1 MPGFFY
7 ALAAALFASTS
18 DALCKKALERDT
30 ALVIAWARF
39 AGAAPFLLAT
49 LLFVDLPTVDRMFWI
64 LLACLVPLEIL
75 AVWLYM
81 RALQASP
88 LSLTVPFLALTPVFT
103 TVTSFVLLGERPDGS
118 GLAGIFLIGLG
129 AYLLHVHLSR
139 QGILEPL
146 RAVWKEKGS
155 RLMIGV
161 ALVYSVTS
169 NLGKMAVQHSSASF
183 MAAVY
188 LPVLS
193 VAFLPLLRWGGVRPG
208 QIRSGWALFLLIG
221 ASQALMAFFHFR
233 AISLILVS
241 YMISVKRLSLVLS
254 VVLGW
259 LFFHESR
266 IGQRLLGSL
275 LMLAG
280 VALILV

>member
-1 MPGFFY
+1 MSGFFY

-18 DALCKKALERDT
+18 DALCKKALGRDP

-39 AGAAPFLLAT
+39 AGATPFLLAS
-49 LLFVDLPTVDRMFWI
+49 LLFVDLPAVDSMFWI

-81 RALQASP
+81 SALQASP

-103 TVTSFVLLGERPDGS
+103 TVTSFVLLGEMPDRS
-118 GLAGIFLIGLG
+118 GLTGIFHIVLG
-129 AYLLHVHLSR
+129 AYLLHVHLTP

-146 RAVWKEKGS
+146 RAVWQEKGS
-155 RLMIGV
+155 RRMIGV

-193 VAFLPLLRWGGVRPG
+193 VAFLPLLRWSGVRPG
-208 QIRSGWALFLLIG
+208 RVRSGWGLFFLIG
-221 ASQALMAFFHFR
+221 ASQALMAFFHFH

-241 YMISVKRLSLVLS
+241 YMICVKRLSLVLS
-254 VVLGW
+254 VVFGW
-259 LFFHESR
+259 LFFQESR
-266 IGQRLLGSL
+266 IEQRLLGSL

-280 VALILV
+280 VVLILV